1 VLLLVQGGGHGG
13 GHGGHGGHGGGH
25 GGGDGHGGVHR
36 GGVTTPSQPACGG
49 WAHSVSPPKACLI
62 ALDPPPINNGNR
74 CNGKHGDGQED
85 GADEDGE
92 EVVVRDLVPRL
103 HDGVGGEVVER
114 ADGVA
119 RVAAQRGRSLRRPEV
134 GV

>member
-1 VLLLVQGGGHGG
+1 MYVQKENPEQQLLKTN
-13 GHGGHGGHGGGH
+13 
-25 GGGDGHGGVHR
+25 VH
-36 GGVTTPSQPACGG
+36 
-49 WAHSVSPPKACLI
+49 SPY
-62 ALDPPPINNGNR
+62 LDPPPINNGNR

-134 GV
+134 GVQVPVDTFLYFLLVNVLHRIEQNTPF

>member
-1 VLLLVQGGGHGG
+1 MYVQKEKSK
-13 GHGGHGGHGGGH
+13 
-25 GGGDGHGGVHR
+25 
-36 GGVTTPSQPACGG
+36 TANWENQCALSY
-49 WAHSVSPPKACLI
+49 
-62 ALDPPPINNGNR
+62 LDPPPMNNGNR
-74 CNGKHGDGQED
+74 CNEKHGDGQED

-134 GV
+134 GVQVPVDTFLYFLLVKCFQTQ